1 MVVCEALVLVLQ
13 EVMKGVLE
21 FVLAAWT
28 AEALRDRFSSVE
40 EQVTKELSEANVTGG
55 QPGGRLGTVALKTV
69 QQGLKRVR
77 PGQAAKGFQFKAPR
91 GLLHGFHPPNYAF
104 NGLGRGGVGLSRGF
118 GGRLGGMPNQL
129 GRMPMQGV
137 ARRFA
142 SGSTGRQITK
152 GVRMIGMQ
160 NLEGGQYTIVEAV
173 ESAAHLRTGE
183 EIAKSIRK
191 AGWRIWYGTLHND
204 ITVLVSKTEVGIGRA
219 AEDFVGRFR
228 IQQGGKDLYVTL
240 LKRAEYSP
248 PFLKNVN
255 FGVGDSDKVL
265 LRTFGQG
272 LQYVRNIFQQQSL
285 QFMRR
290 QIGEVAKAGVSE
302 SAMAQ
307 KLEQALVKNWGRGW
321 NVVVSKMEMEVAT
334 NVNDIMAK
342 FKVNDVFF
350 TIVRQMV

>member
-1 MVVCEALVLVLQ
+1 
-13 EVMKGVLE
+13 MKGVLE

-91 GLLHGFHPPNYAF
+91 GLVHGFHPPNYAF

-160 NLEGGQYTIVEAV
+160 NLEGGQYTQLMGRLIVEAV

-321 NVVVSKMEMEVAT
+321 NVVVSKTEMEVAT

>member
-160 NLEGGQYTIVEAV
+160 NLEGGQYTQLMGRL
-173 ESAAHLRTGE
+173 S
-183 EIAKSIRK
+183 
-191 AGWRIWYGTLHND
+191 
-204 ITVLVSKTEVGIGRA
+204 LVSALHLFI
-219 AEDFVGRFR
+219 
-228 IQQGGKDLYVTL
+228 L
-240 LKRAEYSP
+240 
-248 PFLKNVN
+248 
-255 FGVGDSDKVL
+255 
-265 LRTFGQG
+265 
-272 LQYVRNIFQQQSL
+272 FQHS
-285 QFMRR
+285 FHF
-290 QIGEVAKAGVSE
+290 AWS
-302 SAMAQ
+302 
-307 KLEQALVKNWGRGW
+307 
-321 NVVVSKMEMEVAT
+321 
-334 NVNDIMAK
+334 
-342 FKVNDVFF
+342 
-350 TIVRQMV
+350 